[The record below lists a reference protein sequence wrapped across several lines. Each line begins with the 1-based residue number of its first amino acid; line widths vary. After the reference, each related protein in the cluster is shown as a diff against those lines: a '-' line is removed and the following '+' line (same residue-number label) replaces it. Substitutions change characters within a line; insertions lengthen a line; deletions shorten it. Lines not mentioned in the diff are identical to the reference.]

1 MQDGVCDEDRQLRR
15 LRLQPPV
22 AERMHNLF
30 QLLTVLLKVAKLDLT
45 APVRET
51 LQMKEPLLNYLA
63 HDSYSS

>member
-45 APVRET
+45 APVREHIANEGT
-51 LQMKEPLLNYLA
+51 APKLLGPRLVF
-63 HDSYSS
+63 